1 MAKPCRGKRGA
12 IAPPSSYSFLLS
24 IFNKENSMHG
34 QCIYIYIYIYNEAA
48 HGFEK
53 RVGLPSSYIFD
64 TCAIRDFTCIGVW
77 LWLLF
82 KVFFVP
88 TCIKMIFFILKK
100 LFLRSAH
107 QNNLKHT
114 KFFLNFTSSLPN
126 RSTRYG
132 SSKNNGSTSPKISY

>member
-1 MAKPCRGKRGA
+1 MAEPCRGKRGQL
-12 IAPPSSYSFLLS
+12 PPLPPIPFSYLFLIKKILCMVS
-24 IFNKENSMHG
+24 V
-34 QCIYIYIYIYNEAA
+34 YIYIYNEAA
-48 HGFEK
+48 DGFEK